1 MKKIIIFMVL
11 GLCSFAKDISIHL
24 EETVINKFLTSASFF
39 SDTTKVDLKIS
50 KFDLK
55 WKVYDAQI
63 DLTSKG
69 SKFAAKIEL
78 ITENKTRNGTV
89 EGEAKFKFDKKTQ
102 NLIIDVKDLKVRGL
116 DFFNLAS
123 FYKPKYE
130 LPIKLIRKEKIEIKR
145 GDTDIAYLVPDLYE
159 ESVTVYDKNL
169 LIEANI
175 KFIEEKN

>member
-11 GLCSFAKDISIHL
+11 SLCGFAKDISIHL

-102 NLIIDVKDLKVRGL
+102 NLIIDVKDLKVEV
-116 DFFNLAS
+116 S
-123 FYKPKYE
+123 
-130 LPIKLIRKEKIEIKR
+130 ISLI
-145 GDTDIAYLVPDLYE
+145 LQV
-159 ESVTVYDKNL
+159 
-169 LIEANI
+169 
-175 KFIEEKN
+175 FISLNMSYRLN